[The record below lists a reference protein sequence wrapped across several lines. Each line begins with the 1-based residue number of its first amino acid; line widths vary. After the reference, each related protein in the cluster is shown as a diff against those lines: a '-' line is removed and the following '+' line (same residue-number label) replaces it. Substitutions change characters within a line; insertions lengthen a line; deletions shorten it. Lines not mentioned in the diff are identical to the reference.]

1 MSTEPKIGDMRVWWI
16 PQVPMKAFH
25 VPVANVK
32 EAKLILTTLARYDI
46 FQLENNIKPD
56 FCNAGGLEV
65 FEADNGEGVP
75 GWSEW
80 YNEDG
85 YGIEDVDENGDSQ

>member
-1 MSTEPKIGDMRVWWI
+1 MIGDLRIWWM
-16 PQVPMKAFH
+16 PQIPMKAFR
-25 VPVANVK
+25 VTVETPK
-32 EAKLILTTLARYDI
+32 EAKKLLDTLAKYDL

-56 FCNAGGLEV
+56 LSNAGGLEV
-65 FEADNGEGVP
+65 EDED

-85 YGIEDVDENGDSQ
+85 ISIDEV